1 MAISGTVKTLIKQC
15 DKLKFY
21 KALQYL
27 QATNLNE
34 MFKLVSDD
42 KPHVVEIDQ
51 KSIFAIFQSYETKEL
66 ELAKMEGHKKY
77 IDIQYIHSG
86 IEQILVSP
94 LSRIIKDAP
103 YDEEKDLFFPKVADY
118 SNIRLSSGMGCILY
132 PEDLH
137 APCISV
143 DAPSRVEKIVIKV
156 AVD

>member
-27 QATNLNE
+27 QSTNLNE
-34 MFKLVSDD
+34 VFQMVSDGN
-42 KPHVVEIDQ
+42 PHVVEIDQ
-51 KSIFAIFQSYETKEL
+51 KNIFAIFQTYETKEI
-66 ELAKMEGHKKY
+66 EEAKIEGHKKY

-94 LSRIIKDAP
+94 SSRMIKDAP
-103 YDEEKDLFFPKVADY
+103 YDTDNDLYFPKVADY
-118 SNIRLSSGMGCILY
+118 SNIRLSAGMGCILY

-137 APCISV
+137 APCISI